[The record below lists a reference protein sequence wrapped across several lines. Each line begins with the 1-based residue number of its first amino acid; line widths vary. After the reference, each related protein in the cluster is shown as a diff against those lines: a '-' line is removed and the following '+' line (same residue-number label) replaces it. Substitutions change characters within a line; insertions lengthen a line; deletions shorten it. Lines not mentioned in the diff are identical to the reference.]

1 MNTKLPFAGNVFG
14 ADFAFVNI
22 CSFIYF
28 ILFIY
33 FLRGGEVLVF
43 FPLSLIYKWL
53 NIMQSENVRDT
64 LIAVLLLRPC
74 FHLCT

>member
-28 ILFIY
+28 ILFIH
-33 FLRGGEVLVF
+33 FLRGGEVVGVF
-43 FPLSLIYKWL
+43 PPKHAKF
-53 NIMQSENVRDT
+53 D
-64 LIAVLLLRPC
+64 
-74 FHLCT
+74 F